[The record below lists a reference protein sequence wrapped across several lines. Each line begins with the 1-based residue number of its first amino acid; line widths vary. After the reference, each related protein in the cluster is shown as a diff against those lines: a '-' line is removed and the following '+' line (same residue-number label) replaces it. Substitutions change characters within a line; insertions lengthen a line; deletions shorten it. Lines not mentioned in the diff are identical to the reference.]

1 MIAVSNISKTF
12 KLYRKP
18 SDRLKEIV
26 LRSSFHKDFQAVND
40 VSFEVREGET
50 LGIVGENG
58 AGKSTILKLLTG
70 ILIPDTGVVHISGKI
85 TGLLELGT
93 GFNSEFSGIDN
104 IIHNA
109 TYLGLSRREIDE
121 RLDKIIAFTE
131 LDDFISEPI
140 KTYSSGMVMRLAFSV
155 AIHADP
161 KAFVVDE
168 ALSVGDAYFQQK
180 CMKKIREFKENGGSI
195 VFVSHDMN
203 AVKVLC
209 DQAVLLEHGRVV
221 DRADPETII
230 NQYNFLIARKS
241 RGDEIRYQDE
251 DPSSGYGNRKVMIDN
266 VSLVDENDAVSEIFI
281 SGRPFKIVVRLSGR
295 ERVENLTLG
304 ILIRDKFGQ
313 DMYGTNTYHLKKK
326 IDIQRSETVLVT
338 YEFEELNL
346 GPGKYSVTVAS
357 HTGSTHVEE
366 CFHWVD
372 KGAAFEVVSGEGHV
386 FTGLLRLTPEVH
398 VEAVNA
404 SAFKGETSPNRIESD
419 RIESDRMEIK

>member
-1 MIAVSNISKTF
+1 MIFVENISKTF
-12 KLYRKP
+12 KLYRRP

-26 LRSSFHKDFQAVND
+26 LRSCFHKEFQAVSD

-70 ILIPDTGVVHISGKI
+70 ILIPDTGTVHIAGKI

-93 GFNSEFSGIDN
+93 GFNAEFSGIDN

-131 LDDFISEPI
+131 LNEFIKEPI

-180 CMKKIREFKENGGSI
+180 CIKKIKGFKENGGSI

-203 AVKVLC
+203 AVKLLC
-209 DQAVLLEHGRVV
+209 DQAVLLEQGRLV
-221 DRADPETII
+221 DKADPETII

-241 RGDEIRYQDE
+241 RGDEIRYRNE
-251 DPSSGYGNRKVMIDN
+251 EPSSGYGNRKVMIDH
-266 VSLVDENDAVSEIFI
+266 VSLVDENDTVSEIFI
-281 SGRPFKIVVRLSGR
+281 SGRPFKIVVRLFGR
-295 ERVENLTLG
+295 ESVENLTLG

-313 DMYGTNTYHLKKK
+313 DIYGTNSYHLKKRISIK
-326 IDIQRSETVLVT
+326 KEETIIIT
-338 YEFEELNL
+338 YAFKEFNI
-346 GPGKYSVTVAS
+346 GPGKYSITAAI
-357 HTGSTHVEE
+357 HTCSTHIDE
-366 CFHWVD
+366 CYHWID
-372 KGAAFEVVSGEGHV
+372 KGAVFEVVCGGGHV
-386 FTGLLRLTPEVH
+386 FNGLVRLTP
-398 VEAVNA
+398 NLYMKNGSA
-404 SAFKGETSPNRIESD
+404 SFLPTPGISSENDSTA
-419 RIESDRMEIK
+419 

>member
-1 MIAVSNISKTF
+1 MISVSNISKTF

-18 SDRLKEIV
+18 SDRLKELV
-26 LRSSFHKDFQAVND
+26 LRSCCHKDFQAVND

-70 ILIPDTGVVHISGKI
+70 ILIPDTGAVNISGKI

-131 LDDFISEPI
+131 LNDFISEPI

-195 VFVSHDMN
+195 VFVSHDLN

-209 DQAVLLEHGRVV
+209 DRAILLDQGRVV
-221 DRADPETII
+221 DNADPEKII

-241 RGDEIRYQDE
+241 RGDEIRYQDKN
-251 DPSSGYGNRKVMIDN
+251 PASGYGNRKVVIDN
-266 VSLVDENDAVSEIFI
+266 VSLVDENDTVSEIFI
-281 SGRPFKIVVRLSGR
+281 CGRPFKIAIRLVGR
-295 ERVENLTLG
+295 ERVDNLTLG
-304 ILIRDKFGQ
+304 ILIRDRFGQ
-313 DMYGTNTYHLKKK
+313 DMYGTNSYHLKKQ
-326 IDIQRSETVLVT
+326 ISIQQEETIVIT
-338 YEFEELNL
+338 YSFEELNI
-346 GPGKYSVTVAS
+346 GPGKYSVTVAT
-357 HTGSTHVEE
+357 HAGSTHVDE
-366 CFHWVD
+366 CFHWMD
-372 KGAAFEVVSGEGHV
+372 KGIAFEVVSGGGHV
-386 FTGLLRLTPEVH
+386 FSGLVRLIPDIH
-398 VEAVNA
+398 
-404 SAFKGETSPNRIESD
+404 ID
-419 RIESDRMEIK
+419 

>member
-1 MIAVSNISKTF
+1 MISVRNISKTF
-12 KLYRKP
+12 KLYHKP

-26 LRSSFHKDFQAVND
+26 LRSCFHKDFKAVAD
-40 VSFEVREGET
+40 VSFEVNEGET
-50 LGIVGENG
+50 LGIVGQNG

-70 ILIPDTGVVHISGKI
+70 ILIPDTGSVHVTGKI

-109 TYLGLSRREIDE
+109 TYLGLSRHEIDQ
-121 RLDKIIAFTE
+121 RLDEIIAFTE
-131 LDDFISEPI
+131 LNDFINEPI

-161 KAFVVDE
+161 RAFVVDE

-180 CMKKIREFKENGGSI
+180 CIKKIKAFKDNGGSI

-209 DQAVLLEHGRVV
+209 DQAILLENGRVV
-221 DRADPETII
+221 DMADPETII
-230 NQYNFLIARKS
+230 NGYNFLIARKS
-241 RGDEIRYQDE
+241 KGEEIRYKDG
-251 DPSSGYGNRKVMIDN
+251 DISSGYGNRKVVIEK
-266 VSLVDENDAVSEIFI
+266 VSLVDKNNTVSELFI
-281 SGRPFKIVVRLSGR
+281 SGQPFKIAVRLLGR

-313 DMYGTNTYHLKKK
+313 DMYGTNTHHLKKK
-326 IDIQRSETVLVT
+326 MDIQKNEIIFVT
-338 YEFEELNL
+338 YVFDQFNL

-357 HTGSTHVEE
+357 HTGSTHVDE

-372 KGAAFEVVSGEGHV
+372 KGAEFEVVSGEGPV
-386 FTGLLRLTPEVH
+386 FTGLLRMTPELEISGDVYRGR
-398 VEAVNA
+398 
-404 SAFKGETSPNRIESD
+404 FK
-419 RIESDRMEIK
+419 